1 MNCGLFIVLLCV
13 FGVYGSNSKRI
24 QVCDEHSSVDI
35 STGIP
40 MKNGD
45 IYYKDYYYSRD
56 EYYIDENGKERGC
69 ICSKITCIRKCCPF
83 GFGYNIKKKSC
94 DNVREAFK
102 PPVWDII
109 SYRVLE
115 DVNATSLFHF
125 IPGKMNC
132 TAPKTRR
139 IPISPAADLYHLRMD
154 GKLFIMISGNIPP
167 WLILGPENYCIDTFV
182 HEDSS
187 GERTTQ
193 LDALICF
200 AEKQEENH
208 YVLSFTCM
216 IISCV
221 FILATCAVYAWLPEL
236 RNLHGRVLMAYLL
249 CLFVAFAFMATMQIM
264 LTIDNISSNACAV
277 LTFIIYYWLLVAF
290 FWLNVMCFDIWWTFS
305 GKRGMSL
312 EKLSIRARFLAYSAY
327 AFSIPTALTI
337 LLAALEFSGL
347 PSHPLLPMIRQQGCF
362 IYGTSKLIYLY
373 GPIVVL
379 CVANLIF
386 FVLTAVKITQ
396 IKRQTS
402 VLKSKES
409 SMHDQHRNDKQ
420 RFLLYV
426 KLFAVMGIN
435 WILEVLSAIY
445 PDPNEFWRFT
455 DAYNVLI
462 GVIIFIIFVCKRKI
476 FRLIKKRIKETYH
489 RSTNDEEMK
498 RFGNT
503 KRNGQRTFNQTSR
516 SDTIRTT
523 VGIDTNSIKSST
535 QL

>member
-1 MNCGLFIVLLCV
+1 MFFYLFLVLFAFSEASEKCELK
-13 FGVYGSNSKRI
+13 N
-24 QVCDEHSSVDI
+24 SVDI
-35 STGIP
+35 SNGTVFRDGSIVHKGITYP
-40 MKNGD
+40 P
-45 IYYKDYYYSRD
+45 
-56 EYYIDENGKERGC
+56 EYVISQNVSGEVRTFGC
-69 ICSKITCIRKCCPF
+69 VCKLKHCIRKCCAPGSVMF
-83 GFGYNIKKKSC
+83 INETKKGCSEMLENDIITNYGLNLSYYQSFKKNVLLFESGFGLLHGRPC
-94 DNVREAFK
+94 PNVY
-102 PPVWDII
+102 V
-109 SYRVLE
+109 E
-115 DVNATSLFHF
+115 DDAKWFLQE
-125 IPGKMNC
+125 
-132 TAPKTRR
+132 
-139 IPISPAADLYHLRMD
+139 D

>member
-1 MNCGLFIVLLCV
+1 MFAEILLFLYIIELCSASNVRSGFAQNMTIRPKNMCNSGNCVSKCCPLGMVMERRGKIVCVFPQEEDVVVFENKNFVHNKINVTGQVTFSKDFELV
-13 FGVYGSNSKRI
+13 FGVVCKRKYFN
-24 QVCDEHSSVDI
+24 
-35 STGIP
+35 TRP
-40 MKNGD
+40 
-45 IYYKDYYYSRD
+45 YYMQ
-56 EYYIDENGKERGC
+56 E
-69 ICSKITCIRKCCPF
+69 
-83 GFGYNIKKKSC
+83 
-94 DNVREAFK
+94 
-102 PPVWDII
+102 
-109 SYRVLE
+109 
-115 DVNATSLFHF
+115 
-125 IPGKMNC
+125 
-132 TAPKTRR
+132 
-139 IPISPAADLYHLRMD
+139 D